1 MARAPFQVLVFPY
14 RVSASSGFE
23 YALLRRADEGYWH
36 VIAGGGEADEQP
48 LEAAKRETFEEIGV
62 PGDANFLKLDTIFSV
77 PVTVYRDSH
86 IWGEDLFVIPCYCF
100 AVLVE
105 KRSLVLSREHVAY
118 RWVPYE
124 EAQRMLRFD
133 NNKTAL
139 WELDRR
145 LRGGGPRGD

>member
-1 MARAPFQVLVFPY
+1 L
-14 RVSASSGFE
+14 E
-23 YALLRRADEGYWH
+23 YAVLRRADESYWH
-36 VIAGGGEADEQP
+36 VVAGGGEADERP

-62 PGDANFLKLDTIFSV
+62 PGEAAFLELDTIFSV
-77 PVTVYRDSH
+77 PVTIYRDSH

-100 AVLVE
+100 GVFVE
-105 KRSLVLSREHVAY
+105 RRPLVLSKEHIGH

-124 EAQRMLRFD
+124 EARRLLKFD

-145 LRGGGPRGD
+145 LRGEGPRG